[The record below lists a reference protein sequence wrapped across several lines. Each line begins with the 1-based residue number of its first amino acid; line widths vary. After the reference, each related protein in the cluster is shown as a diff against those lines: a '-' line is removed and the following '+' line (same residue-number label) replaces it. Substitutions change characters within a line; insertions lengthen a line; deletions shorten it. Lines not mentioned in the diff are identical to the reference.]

1 MADLRLEKV
10 NKFYGKDV
18 HAVIDSSFYCKDK
31 EFLAILGPS
40 GCGKSS
46 TLRMI
51 AGLEEVSSGKIYIGD
66 RDVTN
71 LHPNKRNIGLAFEN
85 YALYPHLSVYENIVF
100 PLRVRGYTD
109 EQLEQMDFLDEL
121 IQTFHIKDIINDY
134 PKKLSGGQAQLVS
147 LVRCLVKDVD
157 LYLLDEPL
165 SHLDEEMKVNMRTM
179 LKMMHDKMKKTF
191 VYVTHDQLEAFS
203 LADRV
208 VIMNFGVIQQI
219 GTPEEIYEEPA
230 NKFVASFVG
239 EPPMNFLNVEAR
251 RKDNQLLLCGESY
264 QIPVPEKFAN
274 KLTENREYIL
284 GVRPERITVSKSKSD
299 KTPIQAEVV
308 VFENLGEINQIT
320 IDLDG
325 DLIITETEPDFRL
338 AMGDD
343 IYLGFNK
350 EKIHIFDIDTEEA
363 IR

>member
-10 NKFYGKDV
+10 NKFYNKDV
-18 HAVIDSSFYCKDK
+18 HAVIDSSFYCNDK

-51 AGLEEVSSGKIYIGD
+51 AGLEDVDSGDIYIGE
-66 RDVTN
+66 RKVTG

-109 EQLEQMDFLDEL
+109 EELEKMGFLDEL
-121 IQTFHIKDIINDY
+121 IETFHIQDIINNY

-147 LVRCLVKDVD
+147 LVRCLIKDVD

-179 LKMMHDKMKKTF
+179 LKMMHDKMNKTF
-191 VYVTHDQLEAFS
+191 IYVTHDQLEAFS

-208 VIMNFGVIQQI
+208 VIMNIGVIQQI
-219 GTPEEIYEEPA
+219 GTPEEIYENPS

-239 EPPMNFLNVEAR
+239 EPPMNFLNVEVKR
-251 RKDNQLLLCGESY
+251 EGNQFFLCGDSY
-264 QIPVPEKFAN
+264 QIPVPEDSVS
-274 KLTENREYIL
+274 KLIENRKYIL
-284 GVRPERITVSKSKSD
+284 GIRPERITVSKSKSEQ
-299 KTPIQAEVV
+299 TPIQAKVA

-320 IDLDG
+320 IELDG
-325 DLIITETEPDFRL
+325 DLIITETEPDFRFT
-338 AMGDD
+338 MDD
-343 IYLGFNK
+343 VIYLGFDSK
-350 EKIHIFDIDTEEA
+350 RIHIFDPETEGA
-363 IR
+363 VI